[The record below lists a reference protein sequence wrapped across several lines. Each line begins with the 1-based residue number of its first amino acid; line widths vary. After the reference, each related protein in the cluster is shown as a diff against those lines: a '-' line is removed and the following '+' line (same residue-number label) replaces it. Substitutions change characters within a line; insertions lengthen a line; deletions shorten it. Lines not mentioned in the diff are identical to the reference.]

1 MPVTING
8 NGSISGLA
16 AGGISDAGAIAS
28 GALTSLALPAGS
40 VIQVKTAYKT
50 DTSEQS
56 SDTFSNI
63 PSLIVS
69 ITPTAATSKFFVICN
84 VTGSSNNQLRLR
96 LARDGNPIGVG
107 VASGNRD
114 GIGAI
119 IQRSNASEYGFQ
131 AATMQ
136 ILTGAIGDTSAHTF
150 SAQYA
155 KETGGASGYI
165 GRNVNDL
172 NNDSGFRASCHI
184 TVMEIAA

>member
-8 NGSISGLA
+8 DGSISGLA

-40 VIQVKTAYKT
+40 VIQVKSAVKT

-63 PSLIVS
+63 PSLSVS
-69 ITPTAATSKFFVICN
+69 ITATASTSKFFVICN

-119 IQRSNASEYGFQ
+119 IQRSNSSEYGYQ

-136 ILTGAIGDTSAHTF
+136 ALTGAIGDTSAHTF

>member
-40 VIQVKTAYKT
+40 VIQVKTAVKT
-50 DTSEQS
+50 DTSEKNN
-56 SDTFSNI
+56 DTFSNI

-96 LARDGNPIGVG
+96 LARDGSGIGV
-107 VASGNRD
+107 VSLVETEMELELLFKNQ
-114 GIGAI
+114 IVVTT
-119 IQRSNASEYGFQ
+119 GFKQ
-131 AATMQ
+131 PQ
-136 ILTGAIGDTSAHTF
+136 CKS
-150 SAQYA
+150 
-155 KETGGASGYI
+155 
-165 GRNVNDL
+165 
-172 NNDSGFRASCHI
+172 
-184 TVMEIAA
+184 